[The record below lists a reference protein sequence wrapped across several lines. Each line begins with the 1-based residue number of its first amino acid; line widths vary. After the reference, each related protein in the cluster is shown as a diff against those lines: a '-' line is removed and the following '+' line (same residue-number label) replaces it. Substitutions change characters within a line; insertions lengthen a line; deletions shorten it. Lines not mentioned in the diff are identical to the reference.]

1 MGLPKSAVDDQG
13 LLLFGERGAHCRV
26 YRGVLLVDWSFDVE
40 FGVRGGLLSWRAAQ
54 LDFLLLLLWD
64 GCDITRRD
72 VVARTVL
79 LGKVGADDGRSPV
92 LRLRG
97 MPNSISIDVTLPL
110 HRMGEYAGLGQ
121 GWILFFYAGH
131 VLIHDR
137 KRLLA

>member
-1 MGLPKSAVDDQG
+1 M
-13 LLLFGERGAHCRV
+13 
-26 YRGVLLVDWSFDVE
+26 
-40 FGVRGGLLSWRAAQ
+40 SWRAAQ

-64 GCDITRRD
+64 GCDVARRN

-92 LRLRG
+92 LRFRS

-110 HRMGEYAGLGQ
+110 HRMGEHAGLGQ
-121 GWILFFYAGH
+121 GRVLLFYAGH